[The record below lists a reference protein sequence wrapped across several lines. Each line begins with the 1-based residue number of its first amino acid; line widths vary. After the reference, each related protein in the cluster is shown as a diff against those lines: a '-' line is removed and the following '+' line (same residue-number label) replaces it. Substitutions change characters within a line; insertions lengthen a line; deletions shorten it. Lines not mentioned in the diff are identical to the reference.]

1 MGWRFRRTI
10 KVAPGIR
17 LNVSKSGVSTTIG
30 SRGASVNIGKRGVY
44 RNLSIPG
51 TGLYRR
57 DKISGGA
64 PAQRKAKTRQPA
76 NSTIAKQEVSVSRQ
90 QVRLYG
96 NTQMDV
102 QPSKGERQPF
112 DPSAQMLEIWR
123 SASTPSSS
131 EALEK
136 QLQALKPERYTKAV
150 YHVPAPRLVD
160 LEEELSREADEHIH
174 TLAFWKSYRMKDAY
188 VKEHIVEK
196 YQQKYDEWESQRRAF
211 EEGEAKQERFQNEAY
226 EKVYT
231 EKRDILVA
239 RLEGKTELLSGEIER
254 ILTESSIPLRKRI
267 SCKVRCSTNAVLI
280 DVQLPPTGLFPSEEL
295 VSLKSGTTKTKPKT
309 QKRTREE
316 YACYMF
322 SLVAYFAA
330 KVFDVSPAIEQIIIS
345 AHAVREN
352 KAGEEADEYIYSGRF
367 LRDSLCSAIVEGTD
381 PEDLCLSVDGQCNMT
396 KTKIFKAIQPIGVF

>member
-64 PAQRKAKTRQPA
+64 PAQRKAKTRQSA
-76 NSTIAKQEVSVSRQ
+76 SSTIAKREVSVTRH
-90 QVRLYG
+90 QVRSYG

-102 QPSKGERQPF
+102 KPSIGENQPF

-123 SASTPSSS
+123 SASVPSGS
-131 EALEK
+131 EALQK
-136 QLQALKPERYTKAV
+136 QLQSLKPERYAKAV

-174 TLAFWKSYRMKDAY
+174 TLALWKSYRMKDAY

-196 YQQKYDEWESQRRAF
+196 YQQKYDEWELQRKAF
-211 EEGEAKQERFQNEAY
+211 DEGEAEQERLQNEAF
-226 EKVYT
+226 EKAYS

-239 RLEGKTELLSGEIER
+239 RLEGRTELLSGEIER
-254 ILTESSIPLRKRI
+254 ILTESNIPLRKHI
-267 SCKVRCSTNAVLI
+267 SCKVRCSANAVLI
-280 DVQLPPTGLFPSEEL
+280 DVQLPSAGLFPSEEFVL
-295 VSLKSGTTKTKPKT
+295 LKNGTTKTKPKT
-309 QKRTREE
+309 QKRMREE

-322 SLVAYFAA
+322 SLVAYFVA
-330 KVFDVSPAIEQIIIS
+330 KAFDVSPAINQVICS

-352 KAGEEADEYIYSGRF
+352 KAGEEVDEYIYSGRL
-367 LRDSLCSAIVEGTD
+367 LRDSLCNAIVEGTD
-381 PEDLCLSVDGQCNMT
+381 PEDLCLSVDSQCNMT
-396 KTKIFKAIQPIGVF
+396 KTKIFKTIQPIEVF

>member
-64 PAQRKAKTRQPA
+64 PAQRKAKTRQSA
-76 NSTIAKQEVSVSRQ
+76 SSTIAKREVSVTRH
-90 QVRLYG
+90 QVRSYG

-102 QPSKGERQPF
+102 KPSIGENQPF

-123 SASTPSSS
+123 SASVPSGS
-131 EALEK
+131 EALQK
-136 QLQALKPERYTKAV
+136 QLQSLKPERYTKAV

-196 YQQKYDEWESQRRAF
+196 YQQKYDEWELQRKAF
-211 EEGEAKQERFQNEAY
+211 DEGEAEQERLQNEAF
-226 EKVYT
+226 EKAYS

-239 RLEGKTELLSGEIER
+239 RLEGRTELLSGEIER
-254 ILTESSIPLRKRI
+254 ILTESNIPLRKHI
-267 SCKVRCSTNAVLI
+267 SCKVRCSANAVLI
-280 DVQLPPTGLFPSEEL
+280 DVQLPSAGLFPSEEFVL
-295 VSLKSGTTKTKPKT
+295 LKNGTTKTKPKT
-309 QKRTREE
+309 QKRMREE

-322 SLVAYFAA
+322 SLVAYFVA
-330 KVFDVSPAIEQIIIS
+330 KAFDVSPAINQVICS

-352 KAGEEADEYIYSGRF
+352 KAGEEVDEYIYSGRL
-367 LRDSLCSAIVEGTD
+367 LRDSLCNAIVEGTD
-381 PEDLCLSVDGQCNMT
+381 PEDLCLSVDSQCNMT
-396 KTKIFKAIQPIGVF
+396 KTKIFKTIQPIEVF

>member
-1 MGWRFRRTI
+1 M
-10 KVAPGIR
+10 
-17 LNVSKSGVSTTIG
+17 
-30 SRGASVNIGKRGVY
+30 
-44 RNLSIPG
+44 
-51 TGLYRR
+51 
-57 DKISGGA
+57 
-64 PAQRKAKTRQPA
+64 TRH
-76 NSTIAKQEVSVSRQ
+76 
-90 QVRLYG
+90 QVRSYG

-102 QPSKGERQPF
+102 KPSIGENQPF

-123 SASTPSSS
+123 SASAPSGS
-131 EALEK
+131 EALQK
-136 QLQALKPERYTKAV
+136 QLQSLKPERYTKAV

-254 ILTESSIPLRKRI
+254 ILTESNIPLRKHI
-267 SCKVRCSTNAVLI
+267 SCKVRCSANAVLI
-280 DVQLPPTGLFPSEEL
+280 DVQLPSAGLFPSEEFVL
-295 VSLKSGTTKTKPKT
+295 LKNGTTKTKPKT
-309 QKRTREE
+309 QKRMREE

-322 SLVAYFAA
+322 SLVAYFAV
-330 KVFDVSPAIEQIIIS
+330 KVFDVSPAIEQIAIS

-352 KAGEEADEYIYSGRF
+352 KAGEEVDEYIYSGRF

-381 PEDLCLSVDGQCNMT
+381 PEDLCLSVGNQCNMT
-396 KTKIFKAIQPIGVF
+396 KTKIFKAIQPIEAF

>member
-1 MGWRFRRTI
+1 M
-10 KVAPGIR
+10 
-17 LNVSKSGVSTTIG
+17 
-30 SRGASVNIGKRGVY
+30 SRH
-44 RNLSIPG
+44 
-51 TGLYRR
+51 
-57 DKISGGA
+57 
-64 PAQRKAKTRQPA
+64 
-76 NSTIAKQEVSVSRQ
+76 
-90 QVRLYG
+90 QVRSCG

-102 QPSKGERQPF
+102 QPSKGERQSF

-136 QLQALKPERYTKAV
+136 QLQGLKPERYTKAV

-188 VKEHIVEK
+188 VKEHIVER

-211 EEGEAKQERFQNEAY
+211 EEGEAKQERLQNEAY

-231 EKRDILVA
+231 EKRDVLVA

-254 ILTESSIPLRKRI
+254 ILTESSIPLRKHI
-267 SCKVRCSTNAVLI
+267 SCKVRCSANAALI
-280 DVQLPPTGLFPSEEL
+280 DVRLPSVGLFPSEEL
-295 VSLKSGTTKTKPKT
+295 VSLKNGTTKTKPKT
-309 QKRTREE
+309 QKRMREE

-322 SLVAYFAA
+322 SLVAYSAV
-330 KVFDVSPAIEQIIIS
+330 KVFDVSPAIEQIAIS

-352 KAGEEADEYIYSGRF
+352 KAGEEADEYIYSGRL
-367 LRDSLCSAIVEGTD
+367 LRDSLCDAIAEGAD
-381 PEDLCLSVDGQCNMT
+381 PENLCLSVDNRCNMT
-396 KTKIFKAIQPIGVF
+396 KTKIFKAIQPIEVF

>member
-64 PAQRKAKTRQPA
+64 PAQRKAKTRQSA
-76 NSTIAKQEVSVSRQ
+76 SSTIAKREVSVTRH
-90 QVRLYG
+90 QVRSYG

-102 QPSKGERQPF
+102 KPSIGENQPF

-123 SASTPSSS
+123 SASVPSGS
-131 EALEK
+131 EALQK
-136 QLQALKPERYTKAV
+136 QLQSLKPERYTKAV

-196 YQQKYDEWESQRRAF
+196 YQQKYDEWELQRKAF
-211 EEGEAKQERFQNEAY
+211 DEGEAEQERLQNEAF
-226 EKVYT
+226 EKAYS

-239 RLEGKTELLSGEIER
+239 RLEGRTELLSGEIER
-254 ILTESSIPLRKRI
+254 ILTESNIPLRKHI
-267 SCKVRCSTNAVLI
+267 SCKVRCSANAVLI
-280 DVQLPPTGLFPSEEL
+280 DVQLPSAGLFPSEEFVL
-295 VSLKSGTTKTKPKT
+295 LKNGTTKTKPKT
-309 QKRTREE
+309 QKRMREE

-322 SLVAYFAA
+322 SLVAYFVA
-330 KVFDVSPAIEQIIIS
+330 KAFDVSPAIDQVICS
-345 AHAVREN
+345 AHAAREN
-352 KAGEEADEYIYSGRF
+352 KAGEEVDEYIYSGRF

-381 PEDLCLSVDGQCNMT
+381 PEDLCLSVDNRCNMT